1 MTKFLKL
8 SEDYII
14 NIKFIK
20 SISIH
25 EKYNAAHIIIA
36 NTNQTLNENTCED
49 EIVIFGEG
57 SNEFNRI
64 KEFIAKMD
72 N

>member
-1 MTKFLKL
+1 MN
-8 SEDYII
+8 YII

-20 SISIH
+20 SISIHERGIH